1 MCAKRE
7 LRVREAFFADKVAQY
22 QYLFLRSEMAE
33 QRGASQLKLAK
44 DKDVIRTG
52 QISLYPKKLQA
63 HPYIV
68 NMFFE

>member
-1 MCAKRE
+1 
-7 LRVREAFFADKVAQY
+7 
-22 QYLFLRSEMAE
+22 MAE
-33 QRGASQLKLAK
+33 QRGAAQLKLAK

-68 NMFFE
+68 DLFLK

>member
-1 MCAKRE
+1 
-7 LRVREAFFADKVAQY
+7 
-22 QYLFLRSEMAE
+22 MAE
-33 QRGASQLKLAK
+33 QRGAAQLKLAK

-68 NMFFE
+68 DLFLE